1 MPLLAE
7 RFARDLEGLND
18 LPAMP
23 PAVAQL
29 IAAVESPDVS
39 LPEVGEII
47 RTDPALAAQILRV
60 ANSAAYAGRAPA
72 RTIREALLRLGL
84 KEVRRLAV
92 VLSLY
97 NAAGKQVK
105 VVDHDTFWKHSLA
118 VASAA
123 EIIAR
128 QVRVPGGAGLGPNDG
143 ETLFLAGLFHDL
155 GLLALASYYPVEYAS
170 VRRSIEDSDL
180 TFCAAEME
188 LLMTDHGE
196 LGAQLAAHWRL
207 PPPAVAVIRAHH
219 RAELAPPELS
229 VAVLALRAAESACR
243 RAGIADLNEGHV
255 VELDG
260 GIPELGLAAD
270 AIDGIVEETRVEAA
284 RAAAMLS
291 VMR

>member
-1 MPLLAE
+1 MPLLAD

-18 LPAMP
+18 LPSMP
-23 PAVAQL
+23 PAVMRL
-29 IAAVESPDVS
+29 VAAVESPDVS

-72 RTIREALLRLGL
+72 ATIREALLRLGL
-84 KEVRRLAV
+84 REVRRLAV

-105 VVDHDTFWKHSLA
+105 VVDHDTFWQHSLG

-128 QVRVPGGAGLGPNDG
+128 RARAPGRSGLGPN
-143 ETLFLAGLFHDL
+143 ECESLFLAGLFHDL
-155 GLLALASYYPVEYAS
+155 GLLALASHYPVEYES
-170 VRRSIEDSDL
+170 VRRLIGASDV

-188 LLMTDHGE
+188 LLLTDHGE

-207 PPPAVAVIRAHH
+207 PPPAVGAIRAHH
-219 RAELAPPELS
+219 RPALAPPELRLP
-229 VAVLALRAAESACR
+229 VLVLRAAESVCQ
-243 RAGIADLNEGHV
+243 RAGIADLNEGSV
-255 VELDG
+255 VPLEDG
-260 GIPELGLAAD
+260 VDELGLELEAID
-270 AIDGIVEETRVEAA
+270 AIVKETRVETA